1 MEHLP
6 TELIGNIISRLG
18 PARDVVIASTTFNS
32 KSLYLKHYYKAR
44 GYRVYQF
51 QWTSLTEFILEADG
65 LEGLHLKDC
74 VVVLFK
80 LVGKV
85 TLKQCKID
93 DVSSIHF
100 DIGETLENLLVID
113 INNFTI
119 IWPKFY
125 QMISRSSKLRR
136 LQLWSVFFDDN
147 NEIVDLET
155 FAVCFPQLSHLSLCL
170 RDGVLHYGLPGS
182 SQLEN
187 VTEMELG

>member
-1 MEHLP
+1 MNKQVELRNP
-6 TELIGNIISRLG
+6 TLKIIY
-18 PARDVVIASTTFNS
+18 VEQI
-32 KSLYLKHYYKAR
+32 
-44 GYRVYQF
+44 
-51 QWTSLTEFILEADG
+51 SLTEFVLEADG

-85 TLKQCKID
+85 TLKQYKID
-93 DVSSIHF
+93 DFSSIHF

-136 LQLWSVFFDDN
+136 LQLWSVLFDDN

-155 FAVCFPQLSHLSLCL
+155 FVVCFLQLSHFSLCL
-170 RDGVLHYGLPGS
+170 RDGALHYGLPGS